1 LSITRR
7 PIIASDR
14 YVEACSAGCFAA
26 EDVAVVA
33 VADMMSRLLQ
43 LLGRAVMDVVAI
55 AVLVLICLLWWGF
68 TVFADKDD

>member
-1 LSITRR
+1 
-7 PIIASDR
+7 
-14 YVEACSAGCFAA
+14 
-26 EDVAVVA
+26 
-33 VADMMSRLLQ
+33 MMSRLLQ